1 MADSIHNESTSTT
14 PSPDQMYCHACHH
27 QWQRQG
33 ETLECPACN
42 NATTEIVSNQ
52 TSPTTL
58 DTRTTLLTQDRQI
71 TPENDPRHFHRR
83 PLPATV
89 EDAPAEDEPQPD
101 YSAAATETESQQPTE
116 VPTSNTETQNV
127 NESNDHNDARPQTEA
142 NGTPTT
148 SGNTQ
153 TSDETNNR
161 GTQEQTSNA
170 SNTEAPRSGSRSTNT
185 QHFDI
190 RFIFPPV
197 TFFTTVISE
206 PLTPRSQQQ
215 PAGSQPNGQAQ
226 STEQSNEQ
234 PNNQQFNA
242 SNTSTNGPTPNGS
255 TASGPSPITFFGL
268 HFFTPRPP
276 HAHTA
281 PASNA
286 SSNTNQTEGTAQQQ
300 SQSNDEQAQASD
312 QEQPQSSS
320 EQPQASQQQQPQQG
334 PQPATQG
341 QSSPFGSGPVPAGL
355 MNAILSA
362 MFSPLSPLVLG
373 NLNFVNDGVYSQ
385 EAFDRIIT
393 QLREQHA
400 AQNPGGAPPASQAA
414 IEKLRVKDIDEQMLQ
429 GCQDNKTKCV
439 ICVDEMTLGDK
450 ATLLPCNHFF
460 HGECVTPWL
469 KVHNTCPVCRRSVEV
484 EEAPE
489 SKKRKN
495 VAEHEPTG
503 RDGHG
508 IDEAEDEDEQQSAE
522 VAAAIPERQRRPY
535 GPERLRGEVPKRRRL
550 G

>member
-1 MADSIHNESTSTT
+1 MADSTHNNESTSTT
-14 PSPDQMYCHACHH
+14 PSPD
-27 QWQRQG
+27 
-33 ETLECPACN
+33 
-42 NATTEIVSNQ
+42 
-52 TSPTTL
+52 
-58 DTRTTLLTQDRQI
+58 QDRQI

-83 PLPATV
+83 PMPATV
-89 EDAPAEDEPQPD
+89 EDAPEEEPQPD
-101 YSAAATETESQQPTE
+101 RSAAATETESQQPTE
-116 VPTSNTETQNV
+116 ATTSNTETPNA
-127 NESNDHNDARPQTEA
+127 NENNDFNDARPQTEA
-142 NGTPTT
+142 NGTSTT
-148 SGNTQ
+148 TQ
-153 TSDETNNR
+153 TSDE
-161 GTQEQTSNA
+161 A
-170 SNTEAPRSGSRSTNT
+170 NTEAPRSGSRPTNT
-185 QHFDI
+185 QHFEI

-206 PLTPRSQQQ
+206 PLAPQSQQQ

-234 PNNQQFNA
+234 PNNQQSNA
-242 SNTSTNGPTPNGS
+242 SNSSTNGSTPNSS
-255 TASGPSPITFFGL
+255 TASGPPPITFFGL
-268 HFFTPRPP
+268 HFFTPTPP
-276 HAHTA
+276 HVHTA

-286 SSNTNQTEGTAQQQ
+286 TTNTTQTEGTAQQQ
-300 SQSNDEQAQASD
+300 PQSNG
-312 QEQPQSSS
+312 
-320 EQPQASQQQQPQQG
+320 EQPQASEQQQPQQG

-341 QSSPFGSGPVPAGL
+341 QPSPFGSGPVPPGL
-355 MNAILSA
+355 MNAFLSAILSP
-362 MFSPLSPLVLG
+362 FG

-439 ICVDEMTLGDK
+439 ICVDDMTLGDK

-495 VAEHEPTG
+495 MAEHEPTG

-508 IDEAEDEDEQQSAE
+508 IDEAAEDEDGQQSA
-522 VAAAIPERQRRPY
+522 ATATPAIPERQRRPY
-535 GPERLRGEVPKRRRL
+535 GPERLRGEGVPKRRRL

>member
-1 MADSIHNESTSTT
+1 MADATHNNESTSTT

-27 QWQRQG
+27 EWQRQG
-33 ETLECPACN
+33 ESLECPACN
-42 NATTEIVSNQ
+42 SEITEIVSNQ
-52 TSPTTL
+52 TPPSTSM
-58 DTRTTLLTQDRQI
+58 DTRTTTLTQDRQV
-71 TPENDPRHFHRR
+71 TPENHPRHFYRR
-83 PLPATV
+83 PVPATV
-89 EDAPAEDEPQPD
+89 EDAPEEEDPQSVR
-101 YSAAATETESQQPTE
+101 SATSAETESQQPTN
-116 VPTSNTETQNV
+116 SNTETPDVTEN
-127 NESNDHNDARPQTEA
+127 NEHDDARPQTEG
-142 NGTPTT
+142 NRQSTT
-148 SGNTQ
+148 SGSTQ
-153 TSDETNNR
+153 TSDEVNTR
-161 GTQEQTSNA
+161 LSQEQNSNA
-170 SNTEAPRSGSRSTNT
+170 SNTEASRSGSRPTNT

-206 PLTPRSQQQ
+206 PVAPQSRQQ
-215 PAGSQPNGQAQ
+215 PAGSQPNSQAQ
-226 STEQSNEQ
+226 STQQSNEQ
-234 PNNQQFNA
+234 PNNQPSNA
-242 SNTSTNGPTPNGS
+242 SNTSTNGSTPNSS

-268 HFFTPRPP
+268 HFFTPRS
-276 HAHTA
+276 HVHTP
-281 PASNA
+281 PASNTTT
-286 SSNTNQTEGTAQQQ
+286 NTTQAEGTAQQQ
-300 SQSNDEQAQASD
+300 QQSNG
-312 QEQPQSSS
+312 EQPQVS
-320 EQPQASQQQQPQQG
+320 EQQQPQQG

-341 QSSPFGSGPVPAGL
+341 QPAPLGSGPVPAGL
-355 MNAILSA
+355 VNVLLSA
-362 MFSPLSPLVLG
+362 MFSPFSPLVLG

-414 IEKLRVKDIDEQMLQ
+414 LEKLRVKDIDEQMLK
-429 GCQDNKTKCV
+429 GCQNNKTKCV
-439 ICVDEMTLGDK
+439 ICVDDMTLGDK

-495 VAEHEPTG
+495 MVEHEPTG

-508 IDEAEDEDEQQSAE
+508 IDEAAEDEDGQQSAT
-522 VAAAIPERQRRPY
+522 AATPAIPERQRRPY
-535 GPERLRGEVPKRRRL
+535 GPERLRGEGVPKRRRL

>member
-1 MADSIHNESTSTT
+1 MADSTHNNESTSTT

-27 QWQRQG
+27 EWQRQG
-33 ETLECPACN
+33 ESLECPACN
-42 NATTEIVSNQ
+42 GETTEIVSNQ
-52 TSPTTL
+52 TPPTTSM
-58 DTRTTLLTQDRQI
+58 DTRTTTLTQDRQI
-71 TPENDPRHFHRR
+71 SPENHPRHFHRR
-83 PLPATV
+83 PMPVTV
-89 EDAPAEDEPQPD
+89 EDAPEEEEPQPD
-101 YSAAATETESQQPTE
+101 RSAATETESQQPTE
-116 VPTSNTETQNV
+116 TANSNTETLSA
-127 NESNDHNDARPQTEA
+127 NENNEHHDARPQTEF

-148 SGNTQ
+148 NGTTQ
-153 TSDETNNR
+153 TSDETNAR
-161 GTQEQTSNA
+161 GTHEQSSNS
-170 SNTEAPRSGSRSTNT
+170 SNNNNNNEAPRSGSRPTNT

-206 PLTPRSQQQ
+206 PVAPQSQQQ

-234 PNNQQFNA
+234 PNNQQ
-242 SNTSTNGPTPNGS
+242 SNPSSTATNGSAPNTS
-255 TASGPSPITFFGL
+255 TASGPSPVTFFGL

-281 PASNA
+281 PAPA
-286 SSNTNQTEGTAQQQ
+286 STTNTTQPEGAAQQQ
-300 SQSNDEQAQASD
+300 QQSNG
-312 QEQPQSSS
+312 
-320 EQPQASQQQQPQQG
+320 EQPQASEQQQPQQG

-341 QSSPFGSGPVPAGL
+341 QTPSFGSGPVPAGL
-355 MNAILSA
+355 MNALLSA
-362 MFSPLSPLVLG
+362 IFNPFSPLVLG

-414 IEKLRVKDIDEQMLQ
+414 IEKLRVRDIDEQMLQ

-439 ICVDEMTLGDK
+439 ICVDDMALGDK

-495 VAEHEPTG
+495 MADHEPTG

-508 IDEAEDEDEQQSAE
+508 IDEAAEDEDGQQSAT
-522 VAAAIPERQRRPY
+522 AATPAIPERQRRPY
-535 GPERLRGEVPKRRRL
+535 GPERLHGE
-550 G
+550 GTDCA

>member
-1 MADSIHNESTSTT
+1 MADSTHNTKPTSTT
-14 PSPDQMYCHACHH
+14 PSPDQMYCHSCHN

-42 NATTEIVSNQ
+42 SETTEIVSNQ
-52 TSPTTL
+52 TPPTTSTSM
-58 DTRTTLLTQDRQI
+58 DARTTSLTQDRQI
-71 TPENDPRHFHRR
+71 TPENDPRLFHRR
-83 PLPATV
+83 PMPVTV
-89 EDAPAEDEPQPD
+89 EDAPEDEEPQPD
-101 YSAAATETESQQPTE
+101 RSATETEPQQPMEAT
-116 VPTSNTETQNV
+116 NLDTETQSVTGN
-127 NESNDHNDARPQTEA
+127 NENRDARPQTE
-142 NGTPTT
+142 GIRSSTT
-148 SGNTQ
+148 SGNTR
-153 TSDETNNR
+153 TSDEENA
-161 GTQEQTSNA
+161 NA
-170 SNTEAPRSGSRSTNT
+170 SNNNEAPRFGSRPTNT

-206 PLTPRSQQQ
+206 PATPQSQQQ
-215 PAGSQPNGQAQ
+215 PAGTQPNSQAQ
-226 STEQSNEQ
+226 SSQQSNEQSNEQ
-234 PNNQQFNA
+234 PNNQQPNA
-242 SNTSTNGPTPNGS
+242 SSTSTNGATPNGS

-276 HAHTA
+276 HVHTA
-281 PASNA
+281 PVPNA
-286 SSNTNQTEGTAQQQ
+286 TANTTQTEGTAQQQ
-300 SQSNDEQAQASD
+300 PQSNG
-312 QEQPQSSS
+312 EQPRAS
-320 EQPQASQQQQPQQG
+320 EQQQTQQG
-334 PQPATQG
+334 PQPTNQG
-341 QSSPFGSGPVPAGL
+341 QGPIPAGL
-355 MNAILSA
+355 MNAFLSA
-362 MFSPLSPLVLG
+362 MFSPFSPLVLG

-414 IEKLRVKDIDEQMLQ
+414 IEKLRVRDIDEQMLQ

-439 ICVDEMTLGDK
+439 ICVDDMTLGDK

-495 VAEHEPTG
+495 MAEHEPTG

-508 IDEAEDEDEQQSAE
+508 IDEAEDEEGQSA
-522 VAAAIPERQRRPY
+522 APAIPERQRRPY
-535 GPERLRGEVPKRRRL
+535 GPERLRGE
-550 G
+550 GTDCA

>member
-1 MADSIHNESTSTT
+1 MADSIRNESTPTT

-33 ETLECPACN
+33 ETLQCPACN
-42 NATTEIVSNQ
+42 NATTEI
-52 TSPTTL
+52 
-58 DTRTTLLTQDRQI
+58 I

-89 EDAPAEDEPQPD
+89 EDAPAEDELQPD
-101 YSAAATETESQQPTE
+101 YSAAATVTESQQPTE
-116 VPTSNTETQNV
+116 VPTSNTETQNA
-127 NESNDHNDARPQTEA
+127 NESNGHNDARPQTEA
-142 NGTPTT
+142 NGTSTT

-153 TSDETNNR
+153 TSDETNTR

-190 RFIFPPV
+190 RFIFPPM

-234 PNNQQFNA
+234 PNNQQSNA
-242 SNTSTNGPTPNGS
+242 SNTSTNVPTPNGS

-286 SSNTNQTEGTAQQQ
+286 ASNTTQTEGTAQQQ
-300 SQSNDEQAQASD
+300 SQSNDEQA
-312 QEQPQSSS
+312 
-320 EQPQASQQQQPQQG
+320 QASQQQQPQQG

-429 GCQDNKTKCV
+429 GCQDNKAKCV

-535 GPERLRGEVPKRRRL
+535 GPERLRGE
-550 G
+550 GTDCA